1 MIDHTCDK
9 CGEPLYPI
17 NWWTVRIGG
26 RFVSRT
32 YKLCDKCS
40 ALVDYTM
47 RSMIGK
53 GQVRKAV
60 KR

>member
-9 CGEPLYPI
+9 CGEPLDPI